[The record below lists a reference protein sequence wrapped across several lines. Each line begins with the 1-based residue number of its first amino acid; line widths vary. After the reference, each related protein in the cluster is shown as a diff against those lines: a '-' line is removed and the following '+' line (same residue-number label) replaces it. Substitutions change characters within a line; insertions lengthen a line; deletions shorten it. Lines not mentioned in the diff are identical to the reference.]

1 MKGILAALQFLTVA
15 RRYCKIA
22 MRSAD
27 IGSGIL
33 YFPFVGLGLGLIL
46 AGLNYM
52 LEPYLESEI
61 LGTVHVMMLIIMT
74 GAVHLEEMQKNFDR
88 LSDRA
93 HVGRVAESPLGI
105 YGLLAVLLVVLFK
118 IRAIEVIGETRSL
131 TLLIVPALARWA
143 PLMFAYGRSA
153 EAENDSAQVA
163 GRLRSWQF
171 VIITILTLAAA
182 GYILGIAGLWAGLC
196 VSLLA
201 LFARLYTPRR
211 SGGSVQDDLGTL
223 IELAESLSFVLLA
236 SL

>member
-15 RRYCKIA
+15 RRYRKAA
-22 MRSAD
+22 MTPAD

-46 AGLNYM
+46 AGLNYL

-74 GAVHLEEMQKNFDR
+74 GAVHLEELQKSFDR
-88 LSDRA
+88 LSEHSHIGRA
-93 HVGRVAESPLGI
+93 SESPLGI

-131 TLLIVPALARWA
+131 TLLIAPTLARWA
-143 PLMFAYGRSA
+143 PLMLVYGRSA
-153 EAENDSAQVA
+153 ESDSARIA
-163 GRLRSWQF
+163 EHLKSWQF
-171 VIITILTLAAA
+171 VIITALTLAAA
-182 GYILGIAGLWAGLC
+182 GYFLGIAGLWVGLC

-201 LFARLYTPRR
+201 LFTRLYVTRR
-211 SGGSVQDDLGTL
+211 SGGFAQDDLGAL
-223 IELAESLSFVLLA
+223 IELGESLSFVLFA
-236 SL
+236 SF